1 MSLGRHKHTVSCVYV
16 LFMSGI
22 SGLECVCIN
31 MFGFSKYYQ
40 IVFLSSCIKG
50 CTVVKN
56 LPAIQ
61 ETWETW
67 AVSLGQED
75 LLEKEMATHS
85 SILVWGNPMNRGAW
99 LQSRGLQ
106 KRQD

>member
-1 MSLGRHKHTVSCVYV
+1 MPLGRHKHTVSCVCV

-22 SGLECVCIN
+22 SGLVCVSVCVCVCVCV
-31 MFGFSKYYQ
+31 FGFSKYYR
-40 IVFLSSCIKG
+40 IVFLSNCIKG
-50 CTVVKN
+50 YTIVKN

-75 LLEKEMATHS
+75 LLEKELATCS
-85 SILVWGNPMNRGAW
+85 SILVWGKIP
-99 LQSRGLQ
+99 
-106 KRQD
+106 

>member
-1 MSLGRHKHTVSCVYV
+1 
-16 LFMSGI
+16 
-22 SGLECVCIN
+22 

-67 AVSLGQED
+67 AVSLGRED
-75 LLEKEMATHS
+75 LLEKEMATLS

-106 KRQD
+106 KRHD

>member
-1 MSLGRHKHTVSCVYV
+1 M
-16 LFMSGI
+16 
-22 SGLECVCIN
+22 CVCIS

-56 LPAIQ
+56 LPAVQ
-61 ETWETW
+61 ETWESW
-67 AVSLGQED
+67 AVSLGRED

-85 SILVWGNPMNRGAW
+85 SILVWWKSHEQRSLATVNGVA
-99 LQSRGLQ
+99 
-106 KRQD
+106 KET